1 MKTNSLNLL
10 SISIGLVYLWFG
22 MLKFFPDLSPA
33 EGLAKNTI
41 DSLTLGIIPE
51 NVSIVLLA
59 LWETLIG
66 VFLIFGLFR
75 RSTVVLALVHM
86 VLTFSPLLLFPEE
99 TFNQGPFYLTLLGQ
113 YIMKNLII
121 IAALVLIYKEE
132 GKYSKGY
139 SRERWQFPNLLGMKL
154 SFQKSLLR
162 IRTSVAKNA
171 Q

>member
-1 MKTNSLNLL
+1 MKTNNLNFL

-59 LWETLIG
+59 LWETIIG
-66 VFLIFGLFR
+66 VFLIFGWYR
-75 RSTVVLALVHM
+75 RSTVVLALAHM

-113 YIMKNLII
+113 YIMKNLVI
-121 IAALVLIYKEE
+121 IAALVLIYREE
-132 GKYSKGY
+132 SKYSK
-139 SRERWQFPNLLGMKL
+139 SNSLKKWHFSSLFGMKF

-162 IRTSVAKNA
+162 IRTFAARSA

>member
-1 MKTNSLNLL
+1 MKTNNLNLL

-22 MLKFFPDLSPA
+22 ILKFFPELSPA

-41 DSLTLGIIPE
+41 DSLTFGMIPE
-51 NVSIVLLA
+51 NISIVLLA

-66 VFLIFGLFR
+66 VFLIFGWFR
-75 RSTVVLALVHM
+75 RGTVILAVVHM

-121 IAALVLIYKEE
+121 IAALVLIYSEE
-132 GKYSKGY
+132 SKSSKTH
-139 SRERWQFPNLLGMKL
+139 SRENKRFLDFFGMKF
-154 SFQKSLLR
+154 SVQKSLLR
-162 IRTSVAKNA
+162 IWTSAAKSA